1 MTPESLVNRD
11 WKHIVDRRGGAAG
24 LETSAGGAKAF
35 LRAQVIENAGD
46 FLRMILAYCLGEK
59 GRRSTAAWG
68 AAIGLVDIS
77 NVARLYRLGHRLGQ
91 CGDWLALL
99 AGPAL
104 ACGAPPQSLTAIAVP
119 KAADGRLIRIIDGP
133 TVPKIGAVAKTKNRL
148 WRIHSA
154 FDLPA
159 ERFGCFA

>member
-1 MTPESLVNRD
+1 MTHQSLVNRD

-68 AAIGLVDIS
+68 AALSSGSSSGSVWRLARPAGRAGAGLWRPS
-77 NVARLYRLGHRLGQ
+77 
-91 CGDWLALL
+91 
-99 AGPAL
+99 
-104 ACGAPPQSLTAIAVP
+104 AIAYRDCCAQGGGRP
-119 KAADGRLIRIIDGP
+119 AD
-133 TVPKIGAVAKTKNRL
+133 
-148 WRIHSA
+148 
-154 FDLPA
+154 
-159 ERFGCFA
+159 